1 MTLKYR
7 AANSGAFGDRIE
19 AYSSAMQLDATDSD
33 AVLSGIGAEVKRRR
47 DRLGLTQI
55 KLAGEA
61 GVHPNVVGRLERGS
75 YNPTVLVLCRI
86 AGALETTLADLARR
100 ALKQ

>member
-1 MTLKYR
+1 
-7 AANSGAFGDRIE
+7 
-19 AYSSAMQLDATDSD
+19 MQSDAIDSD

-47 DRLGLTQI
+47 GRLGLTQI
-55 KLAGEA
+55 KLADEA
-61 GVHPNVVGRLERGS
+61 GVHANVIGRLERGT

-86 AGALETTLADLARR
+86 ASALETTLTELARR